1 MGKVSY
7 AMEAVRINKYLSS
20 SGFCSRRAADRYV
33 EEGRVTIDGIT
44 ALTGAKVLDGQ
55 TVCVDGQAV
64 FMNQPGKVFILN
76 KPAGY
81 ISSLSDGQGKGIRC
95 FIPEGLRLFPVG
107 RLDKDSEGL
116 MLLTNDGELMNN
128 VLNASNGHEKEY
140 IVTTDRKITNDFIR
154 GMEKG
159 VPITNGATG
168 KKIITAPCKITKIDE
183 HSFKIIII
191 QGLNRQIRRMCGHFG
206 FKVLTLKRIR
216 IMNVSLGELKT
227 GEIKELESDVLKEL
241 YRQLG

>member
-1 MGKVSY
+1 M
-7 AMEAVRINKYLSS
+7 
-20 SGFCSRRAADRYV
+20 
-33 EEGRVTIDGIT
+33 
-44 ALTGAKVLDGQ
+44 
-55 TVCVDGQAV
+55 
-64 FMNQPGKVFILN
+64 
-76 KPAGY
+76 
-81 ISSLSDGQGKGIRC
+81 
-95 FIPEGLRLFPVG
+95 G
-107 RLDKDSEGL
+107 RLDKDPEGL

-216 IMNVSLGELKT
+216 IMNVTLGELKT

>member
-1 MGKVSY
+1 
-7 AMEAVRINKYLSS
+7 MEAVRINKYLSS

-64 FMNQPGKVFILN
+64 SMNQPGKVFILN

-81 ISSLSDGQGKGIRC
+81 ISSLSDSQGKSIRC

-159 VPITNGATG
+159 VPITNGATV

-216 IMNVSLGELKT
+216 IMNVTLGELKT